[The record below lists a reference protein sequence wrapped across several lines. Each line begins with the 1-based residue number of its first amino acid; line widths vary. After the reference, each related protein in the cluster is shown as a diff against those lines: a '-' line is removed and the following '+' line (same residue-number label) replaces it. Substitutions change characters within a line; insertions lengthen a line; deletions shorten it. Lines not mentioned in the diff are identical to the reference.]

1 LSKHI
6 CNTIIP
12 FAASYSVWILN
23 IHIKAKG
30 IVKFVQRKKNNWTQK
45 LLGDTVSGHLVNF
58 LFLEGFYR
66 VLVLCLVYKYVS
78 LVMNQQRCS
87 IPSSHKERKTCF
99 QFHFQY
105 MALIEYSIIDR
116 LVSAH
121 VPNLRIHLAHQS
133 TVNKFRSMEYAIQSS
148 GQSEKKRRRSHVSDE
163 WYKGITHVPDHPE
176 FDQISVVKKTA
187 VLAVLGT
194 TGNSDKPPCQLWFFL
209 SSKRSSSHEA
219 YVEGHWLHDMCDG
232 TTSVSEFGLHPDEDE
247 VQIAK
252 ATVID
257 IVDGFTERDGIY
269 SISQSTIEELKRVVS
284 YEDDSTKQCGYNGR
298 IINLKTPV
306 ICLNEAALLDAL
318 SRADCWKEKVKN
330 VIPYLLPAF
339 S

>member
-1 LSKHI
+1 
-6 CNTIIP
+6 
-12 FAASYSVWILN
+12 
-23 IHIKAKG
+23 
-30 IVKFVQRKKNNWTQK
+30 
-45 LLGDTVSGHLVNF
+45 
-58 LFLEGFYR
+58 
-66 VLVLCLVYKYVS
+66 
-78 LVMNQQRCS
+78 
-87 IPSSHKERKTCF
+87 
-99 QFHFQY
+99 
-105 MALIEYSIIDR
+105 
-116 LVSAH
+116 
-121 VPNLRIHLAHQS
+121 
-133 TVNKFRSMEYAIQSS
+133 
-148 GQSEKKRRRSHVSDE
+148 
-163 WYKGITHVPDHPE
+163 
-176 FDQISVVKKTA
+176 
-187 VLAVLGT
+187 
-194 TGNSDKPPCQLWFFL
+194 
-209 SSKRSSSHEA
+209 
-219 YVEGHWLHDMCDG
+219 LHDMCDG

-306 ICLNEAALLDAL
+306 SCLNEAALLDAL